1 MSETSVRLNQQA
13 EDTAARMRAD
23 MRNTIEQYVGYDE
36 NLAAFLDDLVRDGM
50 HPVDF
55 LIIEND
61 MLVEKLAEVQD
72 AIARIKA
79 GLPRG

>member
-1 MSETSVRLNQQA
+1 MSTSVRLNQQA
-13 EDTAARMRAD
+13 ADVAARMKAD

-50 HPVDF
+50 HPVDH

-61 MLVEKLAEVQD
+61 LLVEKLAETQND
-72 AIARIKA
+72 AARA
-79 GLPRG
+79 GLGWPI